1 MREGGKEVNTH
12 LFPEMVG
19 GANEVN
25 YMKML
30 WKTSN
35 VIKKNNTMGIIII
48 RSIYI
53 QPGNSVNSTIT
64 IIKLKK

>member
-25 YMKML
+25 YVKML

-35 VIKKNNTMGIIII
+35 VIKKIILWESSLFEVFIFNQEI
-48 RSIYI
+48 A
-53 QPGNSVNSTIT
+53 
-64 IIKLKK
+64 